1 MISESTK
8 TQATN
13 NSVLIEFDTGNRG
26 IILPMVDETPN
37 LTGGTFAVNKIS
49 KSVQYS
55 NGESWIDL
63 TTQGELIEHNFAN
76 VGDENANGVIIG
88 SETTSKSQ
96 NETLDV
102 LSSEITNFNDI
113 NDIYNYIDKIFEIL
127 KNNEYFYKLL
137 LNSNEAYKFANNII
151 DKLTDRLLIY
161 FHNKELEVNFYT
173 YGCAILII
181 KHFRN
186 NKYSLNDINLFMK
199 ETLKQLF

>member
-1 MISESTK
+1 MDVK
-8 TQATN
+8 
-13 NSVLIEFDTGNRG
+13 VKK
-26 IILPMVDETPN
+26 
-37 LTGGTFAVNKIS
+37 VNKLSKKNDDIIKESFALLLNEKYDLNSITVTDLIKKAGIS
-49 KSVQYS
+49 RSSFYTHYDS
-55 NGESWIDL
+55 INDL
-63 TTQGELIEHNFAN
+63 VSSL
-76 VGDENANGVIIG
+76 
-88 SETTSKSQ
+88 Q

-102 LSSEITNFNDI
+102 LSSDITNFNDI

-186 NKYSLNDINLFMK
+186 NKYSLNDINIFMK
-199 ETLKQLF
+199 KTLKQLF

>member
-88 SETTSKSQ
+88 SETTSKSG
-96 NETLDV
+96 V
-102 LSSEITNFNDI
+102 LVLESTTAALVLPKVANPHLS
-113 NDIYNYIDKIFEIL
+113 IL
-127 KNNEYFYKLL
+127 SPIAGTICYDTI
-137 LNSNEAYKFANNII
+137 S
-151 DKLTDRLLIY
+151 D
-161 FHNKELEVNFYT
+161 
-173 YGCAILII
+173 
-181 KHFRN
+181 
-186 NKYSLNDINLFMK
+186 SLAVFDGNTWSFWK
-199 ETLKQLF
+199 